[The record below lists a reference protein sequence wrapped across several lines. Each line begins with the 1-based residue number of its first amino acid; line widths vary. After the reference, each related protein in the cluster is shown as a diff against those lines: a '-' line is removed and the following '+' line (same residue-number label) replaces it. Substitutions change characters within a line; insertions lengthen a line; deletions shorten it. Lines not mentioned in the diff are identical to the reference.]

1 MSSILV
7 IGAGSWGTALS
18 ILLAHNG
25 HEVWLFGKDAKA
37 TQDMAVAQENSA
49 YLPGIAFPKTLKV
62 TSELFPLANQTD
74 YILYAA
80 PSHAL
85 KEVLTQL
92 KSQLNKNISLIL
104 ASKGIDPETGLFAH
118 DLVKQ
123 ILPNAEFAVLS
134 GPSFAKE
141 VAQGLPTAVTIASLN
156 IEYSTTLATLFSS
169 SYFRPYSSSDIIG
182 VEVGGIVKN
191 VIAIAVGMSDGL
203 GYGANARAA
212 LITRGLAEVVRL
224 GLKLGGQ
231 LETFLGLSGMGDL
244 ILTCTDN
251 QSRNRRFG
259 LAMGEG
265 LTIEQALKSVGQV
278 VEGYR
283 NVEHVFRLA
292 QKFQVEMPITQ
303 QVYQI
308 IYHQLAPQT
317 AVINLLARDT
327 KSEF

>member
-25 HEVWLFGKDAKA
+25 HEVWLFSKDAKA
-37 TQDMAVAQENSA
+37 AQDMTDAQENSA
-49 YLPGIAFPKTLKV
+49 YLPGISFPNTLKV
-62 TSELFPLANQTD
+62 TSALFPLANQTD

-85 KEVLTQL
+85 KEVLNQL
-92 KSQLNKNISLIL
+92 KEKLNKNISLIL

-123 ILPNAEFAVLS
+123 ISPSAEFAVLS

-156 IEYSTTLATLFSS
+156 SEYSAALVALFSS
-169 SYFRPYSSSDIIG
+169 SYFRPYSSNDIIG

-212 LITRGLAEVVRL
+212 LITRGSAEVVRL
-224 GLKLGGQ
+224 GMKLGGQ

-244 ILTCTDN
+244 VLTCTDN

-259 LAMGEG
+259 LAMGRG
-265 LTIEQALKSVGQV
+265 STIEQALKSVGQV

-283 NVEHVFRLA
+283 NVEHVFHLA

-303 QVYQI
+303 QIYQI